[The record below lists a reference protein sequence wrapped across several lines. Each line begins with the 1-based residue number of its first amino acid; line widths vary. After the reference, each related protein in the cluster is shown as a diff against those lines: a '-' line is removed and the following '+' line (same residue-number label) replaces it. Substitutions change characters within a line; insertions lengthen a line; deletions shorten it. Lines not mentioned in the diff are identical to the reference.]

1 MSHIT
6 FVKKIFL
13 NGELCKKCAEVS
25 ERLERD
31 GLLDFV
37 NQIAI
42 AEESDAESEGMRLA
56 REYGVSRAPFF
67 LVEEDDGTVHVF
79 DIYFKF
85 KKYLYYRA
93 ENRHEDLNSLI
104 GRTAD
109 LELPRVPS
117 KQDALSL

>member
-6 FVKKIFL
+6 FVKKIL
-13 NGELCKKCAEVS
+13 LDGELCKKCAEVS

-31 GLLDFV
+31 GLLDFI

-56 REYGVSRAPFF
+56 RDYKVSRAPFF
-67 LVEEDDGTVHVF
+67 VVEEDDGTVHIF

-85 KKYLYYRA
+85 KKYLSNRA
-93 ENRHEDLNSLI
+93 KTEHQGLNNLMDKNPDL
-104 GRTAD
+104 D
-109 LELPRVPS
+109 LSRDPS
-117 KQDALSL
+117 KQGSAPV

>member
-6 FVKKIFL
+6 FVKKVFQS
-13 NGELCKKCAEVS
+13 GELCKKCAEVS

-42 AEESDAESEGMRLA
+42 AEESDSESEGMRLA
-56 REYGVSRAPFF
+56 RKYNVSRAPFF
-67 LVEEDDGTVHVF
+67 VVEEEDGIIHIF

-85 KKYLYYRA
+85 KKYLSSRA
-93 ENRHEDLNSLI
+93 DIEHQDLNNLTD
-104 GRTAD
+104 RTANR
-109 LELPRVPS
+109 ELSRDSS
-117 KQDALSL
+117 KQGSMSI

>member
-6 FVKKIFL
+6 FVKKIL
-13 NGELCKKCAEVS
+13 LDGELCKKCAEVS

-31 GLLDFV
+31 GLLDFI

-56 REYGVSRAPFF
+56 RDYKVSRAPFF
-67 LVEEDDGTVHVF
+67 VVEEDDGTVHIF

-85 KKYLYYRA
+85 KKYLSNRA
-93 ENRHEDLNSLI
+93 ETEH
-104 GRTAD
+104 
-109 LELPRVPS
+109 
-117 KQDALSL
+117 